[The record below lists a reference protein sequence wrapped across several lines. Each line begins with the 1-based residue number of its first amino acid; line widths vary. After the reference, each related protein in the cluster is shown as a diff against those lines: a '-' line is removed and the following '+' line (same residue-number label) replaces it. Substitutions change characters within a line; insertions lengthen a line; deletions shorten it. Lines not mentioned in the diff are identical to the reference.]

1 MSSKQGNGRNRITAK
16 RLCLLSLLTALSMAL
31 SFLETVLP
39 FGFSSFGI
47 KLGLANGVCIILMYR
62 GDFKGAV
69 SVNLAR
75 IILSSVLFSS
85 AVALIFSLSG
95 AIVSM
100 TAAALLLKSK
110 KFGLAAV
117 SSLSGVLHNCA
128 QAAVAVIISG
138 KAMLNLLPLLIV
150 SGALCGAACGII
162 SSLFLKKIKT
172 NLNF

>member
-1 MSSKQGNGRNRITAK
+1 MSSEQGNGRNRITAK
-16 RLCLLSLLTALSMAL
+16 RLCLLSLLTALSMAF

-39 FGFSSFGI
+39 FGFTAFGI

-75 IILSSVLFSS
+75 IILSSVLFSGVMS
-85 AVALIFSLSG
+85 LVFSLSG

-110 KFGLAAV
+110 KFGLVAV

-128 QAAVAVIISG
+128 QAAVAVITSG
-138 KAMLNLLPLLIV
+138 KAVLHLLSLLII
-150 SGALCGAACGII
+150 SGALCGAACGMI
-162 SSLFLKKIKT
+162 SSLFFKKIKT
-172 NLNF
+172 KLNF